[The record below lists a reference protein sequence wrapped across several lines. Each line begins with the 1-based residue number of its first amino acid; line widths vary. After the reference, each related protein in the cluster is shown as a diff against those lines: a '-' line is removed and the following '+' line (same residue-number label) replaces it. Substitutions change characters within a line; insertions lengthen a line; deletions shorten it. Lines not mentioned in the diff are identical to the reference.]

1 MTIALV
7 SFAGHDIQSA
17 TYASWLE
24 LPDLPYGR
32 DAEVR
37 TVQPIGRWGRFVRY
51 DERERVVVV
60 HLEVKTSFV
69 ANGEVLSRWFRPGSS
84 GALVAMFDGTS
95 RALDCV
101 VRRIVPMDGSA
112 NRFTAVLVA
121 PDPRWR
127 SASLVQ
133 DVEAVT
139 ASGQTWEVTNSGNAT
154 EDGAVIRVKPTS
166 LKLIAND
173 WRYQREIIVANRV
186 DRPLSDWAVELTG
199 GGWDHVA
206 EVTASRSL
214 SSGDDVRV
222 LVDGVEVPRWD
233 GGGSS
238 TSWNDTGTKIWANLN
253 FSPGLDAELLSTITD
268 SAPATNGS
276 LEVVRNSHQ
285 EFPDEGYLLLG
296 SEVIRYTGKTATA
309 FTGITRGARGTTA
322 AAATAGDR
330 IWWVER
336 RVQLMYGYTNAPA
349 PESRDERKPMIDL
362 DASTNTSHVWAD
374 FAHDSDP
381 RSMQWSRSRSS
392 RDGQAGRMLSAG
404 GEPAASMVV
413 EYQSDGP
420 VAGKPNFN
428 TWSRPVPVGTASGG
442 TLSMTRE
449 VDGSL
454 AWRMFGRDE
463 DGNEVTVTSE
473 AGVQASGTKNVTLPT
488 APIYNVEIYARS
500 QVVASEPVGST
511 PSAVNLAPNALYQQ
525 FRLESAGK
533 IGGFAARVK
542 NTTGS
547 SGTITYNVLTD
558 VADVPGSSLR
568 SGSFNIAAAFD
579 GWAVVTFTELDALAD
594 AIYWLNLNQSGGSN
608 GDLQWYGLN
617 QSTDLLRRIAT
628 TNGAN
633 AAFQHQI
640 HSIDIAEFQSF
651 AAATDTDT
659 VTFDG
664 VTIPYVST
672 QVPYVAFGAQADA
685 YWLDG
690 TLTNNQTGQ
699 SVALALLCRVDD
711 EIEIDVGSR
720 TVRNLTTDESVLY
733 GATFSDEDAWIEIE
747 GGDTA
752 QANELQYDEAD
763 LVGVTVD
770 MDFRSRWL

>member
-69 ANGEVLSRWFRPGSS
+69 ANGEVLARWFRPGTS
-84 GALVAMFDGTS
+84 GALVATFDGTS

-101 VRRIVPMDGSA
+101 VRRIVPMDGSP

-139 ASGQTWEVTNSGNAT
+139 ASGQTWEVTNSGNAA

-199 GGWDHVA
+199 GGWDHAA

-296 SEVIRYTGKTATA
+296 SEVIRYTGK
-309 FTGITRGARGTTA
+309 
-322 AAATAGDR
+322 
-330 IWWVER
+330 
-336 RVQLMYGYTNAPA
+336 
-349 PESRDERKPMIDL
+349 
-362 DASTNTSHVWAD
+362 
-374 FAHDSDP
+374 
-381 RSMQWSRSRSS
+381 
-392 RDGQAGRMLSAG
+392 
-404 GEPAASMVV
+404 
-413 EYQSDGP
+413 
-420 VAGKPNFN
+420 
-428 TWSRPVPVGTASGG
+428 
-442 TLSMTRE
+442 
-449 VDGSL
+449 
-454 AWRMFGRDE
+454 
-463 DGNEVTVTSE
+463 
-473 AGVQASGTKNVTLPT
+473 
-488 APIYNVEIYARS
+488 
-500 QVVASEPVGST
+500 
-511 PSAVNLAPNALYQQ
+511 
-525 FRLESAGK
+525 
-533 IGGFAARVK
+533 
-542 NTTGS
+542 
-547 SGTITYNVLTD
+547 
-558 VADVPGSSLR
+558 
-568 SGSFNIAAAFD
+568 
-579 GWAVVTFTELDALAD
+579 
-594 AIYWLNLNQSGGSN
+594 
-608 GDLQWYGLN
+608 
-617 QSTDLLRRIAT
+617 
-628 TNGAN
+628 
-633 AAFQHQI
+633 
-640 HSIDIAEFQSF
+640 
-651 AAATDTDT
+651 
-659 VTFDG
+659 
-664 VTIPYVST
+664 
-672 QVPYVAFGAQADA
+672 
-685 YWLDG
+685 
-690 TLTNNQTGQ
+690 
-699 SVALALLCRVDD
+699 
-711 EIEIDVGSR
+711 
-720 TVRNLTTDESVLY
+720 
-733 GATFSDEDAWIEIE
+733 
-747 GGDTA
+747 
-752 QANELQYDEAD
+752 
-763 LVGVTVD
+763 
-770 MDFRSRWL
+770 